1 MAAQDPE
8 HRVYLLYQQ
17 GRSRLAEGNPH
28 GAAAALEE
36 ALAQQAANHEPE
48 KASLHEALGRAYFAS
63 SQIQRARA
71 AFESALELD
80 PSNDYA
86 YYSIGR
92 CYERQG
98 RLNDAA
104 THFKIANALAD
115 HDLYKAALSRVLS
128 RLGRL
133 P

>member
-1 MAAQDPE
+1 MAAQDPD
-8 HRVYLLYQQ
+8 HRVYTLYQQ
-17 GRSRLAEGNPH
+17 GRSQLEEGDPL

-36 ALAQQAANHEPE
+36 ALAQQSADRQAE
-48 KASLHEALGRAYFAS
+48 KASLHEVLGRAYFAS

-71 AFESALELD
+71 EFEHALALD

-86 YYSIGR
+86 HYSVGR

-98 RLNDAA
+98 RLSDAA
-104 THFKIANALAD
+104 KHFKIANALAD
-115 HDLYKAALSRVLS
+115 RGLYKTALTRVLT

-133 P
+133 R

>member
-1 MAAQDPE
+1 MVQDESE
-8 HRVYLLYQQ
+8 HRVYTLYQQ
-17 GRSRLAEGNPH
+17 GRTRLANGNPH

-36 ALAQQAANHEPE
+36 ALAQQAANDQPD

-71 AFESALELD
+71 EFERALELD

-86 YYSIGR
+86 HYSVGR

-98 RLNDAA
+98 RLGDAA
-104 THFKIANALAD
+104 KHFKIANAMAD
-115 HDLYKAALSRVLS
+115 NDLYSAALTRVLS
-128 RLGRL
+128 RLSY
-133 P
+133 